1 MWDLN
6 PAGKIWPLHG
16 PFVAG
21 DVMEERGKEVPG
33 SLGIDVRL
41 IMAGMF
47 LAALA
52 PLMVTPVLPLI
63 DFYDHLAR
71 FYILAHVDSN
81 ALLQNHYAAHWVV
94 MPDIGT
100 DILSTPLLRLVPPLA
115 AAHIIAAVIMAIL
128 YSGVLYFHRALTGR
142 HSLLVAALL
151 LPLLYSYIFNWGF
164 ANFLLSLGL
173 AFWAAGWWLSMR
185 HRPRLA
191 VPVACLL
198 SVLIFLSHGMAFALY
213 GIMTAMLEIG
223 FFLNRPDRRFI
234 DLVRSLSLLLVQAII
249 PLLLFA
255 IWYRHQAPGE
265 MITLSA
271 NLSQEALAEAQPV
284 FRGFHR
290 LSTVLRV
297 EEGPAFWFDAAT
309 FIIQLAVIGF
319 LIRRG
324 QATIARPAWLL
335 IGLAALFILI
345 TPAAL
350 FGVWYI
356 VDRMPLFAGLCLL
369 GALSFSAGPWT
380 PQARA
385 AGGVLAGVVVLRLI
399 AVTASWQSYAGHYRE
414 FTTIAQKIPQG
425 SLTMGV
431 MVGAGH
437 HETEVPRCEMYAPLL
452 IAQHDQI
459 APLFA
464 FQGQHPLLLTGALKE
479 ATERLERAER
489 VPYANATDYGP
500 YMTAAGA
507 AGFEYLLVC
516 NAHLL
521 QRPVPANLDVVAQT
535 PHFALLRT
543 GH

>member
-1 MWDLN
+1 MGERNGAL
-6 PAGKIWPLHG
+6 AGFP
-16 PFVAG
+16 
-21 DVMEERGKEVPG
+21 
-33 SLGIDVRL
+33 GIDVRL

-71 FYILAHVDSN
+71 FYILAHVGSN
-81 ALLQNHYAAHWVV
+81 TLLQNHYAAHWVL

-100 DILSTPLLRLVPPLA
+100 DILSTPLLRLLPPLV
-115 AAHIIAAVIMAIL
+115 AAHIIAAAIMAIL

-198 SVLIFLSHGMAFALY
+198 SVLIFLGHGMAFALY

-223 FFLNRPDRRFI
+223 FFLQAPHRRI
-234 DLVRSLSLLLVQAII
+234 MDLARSLSLLLVQAII
-249 PLLLFA
+249 PVLLFV
-255 IWYRHQAPGE
+255 IWYSHQAPGE

-271 NLSQEALAEAQPV
+271 NLSKEALAEAQPV

-290 LSTVLRV
+290 LSTILRV

-309 FIIQLAVIGF
+309 FIIQLAVIVF

-324 QATIARPAWLL
+324 QAAIVRPAWLL
-335 IGLAALFILI
+335 IGLAVLFVLI

-356 VDRMPLFAGLCLL
+356 VDRMPLFAGLCAI
-369 GALSFSAGPWT
+369 GALSFPAGPWT
-380 PQARA
+380 AEARV
-385 AGGVLAGVVVLRLI
+385 AGGVLVGVVALRLI
-399 AVTASWQSYAGHYRE
+399 AVTASWQSYAGDYRE
-414 FTTIAQKIPQG
+414 FTSIAQKIPPG

-437 HETEVPRCEMYAPLL
+437 HETDVPRCEMYAPLL
-452 IAQHDQI
+452 IAQHGQVG
-459 APLFA
+459 PLFA

-479 ATERLERAER
+479 AAQKLERTEP
-489 VPYANATDYGP
+489 VPYAHARDYGP
-500 YMTAAGA
+500 YMTAAGQ

-521 QRPVPANLDVVAQT
+521 QHPVPPELGVVART
-535 PHFALLRT
+535 AHFALLKA

>member
-1 MWDLN
+1 M
-6 PAGKIWPLHG
+6 AY
-16 PFVAG
+16 
-21 DVMEERGKEVPG
+21 G
-33 SLGIDVRL
+33 SEGVESSVNRRIDVRL
-41 IMAGMF
+41 VMAGLFVVAM
-47 LAALA
+47 L

-71 FYILAHVDSN
+71 FYILAHVGSSP
-81 ALLQNHYAAHWVV
+81 LLQGHYAAHWVL

-100 DILSTPLLRLVPPLA
+100 DILSTPLLRILPPLV
-115 AAHIIAAVIMAIL
+115 AAHIIAAAIMAIL

-142 HSLLVAALL
+142 HSLLVAVLL

-164 ANFLLSLGL
+164 ANFLLSLGF
-173 AFWAAGWWLSMR
+173 AFWAAGWWLSFR
-185 HRPRLA
+185 QRPFLA
-191 VPVACLL
+191 VPVACLV
-198 SVLIFLSHGMAFALY
+198 SVLIFLSHGMAFAMY

-223 FFLNRPDRRFI
+223 FFLGAPNRKI
-234 DLVRSLSLLLVQAII
+234 TDLVRALSLLLVQAVI
-249 PLLLFA
+249 PVLLFLF
-255 IWYRHQAPGE
+255 WYWHQAPGE

-271 NLSQEALAEAQPV
+271 GLSKEALAEAQPV

-290 LSTVLRV
+290 LSTIVRV

-309 FIIQLAVIGF
+309 FVIQLAALTF

-324 QATIARPAWLL
+324 QAAVARPAWLL
-335 IGLAALFILI
+335 IGLAMVLI
-345 TPAAL
+345 VLTPAAL

-369 GALSFSAGPWT
+369 GALSFRPGSWT
-380 PQARA
+380 SQTRA
-385 AGGVLAGVVVLRLI
+385 AGGILVATVIVRLI
-399 AVTASWQSYAGHYRE
+399 AVTASWQHYADDYRE
-414 FTTIAQKIPQG
+414 FTSIAQKIPRG

-459 APLFA
+459 GPLFA
-464 FQGQHPLLLTGALKE
+464 FQGQHPLLLTGGLKE
-479 ATERLERAER
+479 ATERLERMER
-489 VPYANATDYGP
+489 VPYANTVDYGP

-521 QRPVPANLDVVAQT
+521 QRPVPPGLGIIART
-535 PHFALLRT
+535 PHFALLRA
-543 GH
+543 GR